1 MCVRKVTEWCP
12 HCETEVELDAK
23 MAVQECPN
31 CGMYIVPC
39 SMCEKESC
47 VDCDLCNESEKLN
60 EGREPSVEVKSLAV
74 FLTENFDK
82 Y

>member
-12 HCETEVELDAK
+12 HCETEVKLKGK

-39 SMCEKESC
+39 SMCDYGGC
-47 VDCDLCNESEKLN
+47 ADCEYDRECERLN
-60 EGREPSVEVKSLAV
+60 EGRKPKVEVKSIAV
-74 FLTENFDK
+74 IATENFD